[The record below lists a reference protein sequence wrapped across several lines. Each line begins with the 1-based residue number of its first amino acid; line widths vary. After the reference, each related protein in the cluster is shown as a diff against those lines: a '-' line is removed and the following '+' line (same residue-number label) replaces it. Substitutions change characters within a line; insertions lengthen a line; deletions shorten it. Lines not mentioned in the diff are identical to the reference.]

1 MTGETI
7 RTIAAAALARFDAVI
22 DWLGIGGGKMR
33 GPEYLAL
40 NPLRSDAKPG
50 SFTINRNTGHWA
62 DFATGDK
69 GGDLVSLAAYLRSEK
84 QGAAAVAL
92 AGFLAI
98 DAGDLQKRPPA
109 PERESSKGQSI
120 TRPEKIEQRPGFGER
135 WRYLHHA
142 RPRECTRAPR
152 FACAARQTLASLGL
166 PGGRWAGEFL
176 P

>member
-109 PERESSKGQSI
+109 PERESSKGQKYH
-120 TRPEKIEQRPGFGER
+120 P
-135 WRYLHHA
+135 
-142 RPRECTRAPR
+142 PRKNRT
-152 FACAARQTLASLGL
+152 AARIRRAVAIPASCPSPRMHPRPPLRMRGTANPRIAGL
-166 PGGRWAGEFL
+166 TWRPMGG
-176 P
+176 